1 MHDGESIH
9 HTCPGPGPVRRVP
22 VLRVPAHR
30 VPVRSVL
37 ALLSVSVC
45 LLAGCGTGA
54 SGAKNPAG
62 DPAKTP
68 VRAAGAATAPRLD
81 LHVTDGQEHVPVTV
95 GGRVTVEGGTITE
108 VSLSTADGRAVE
120 SVEGERSPDKKSW
133 TPSDDLKH
141 GTAYRLTAVATGAAG
156 HRTSRSVTF
165 RTLAEADRFT
175 STHTPQNGSTVGV
188 GMPVSFTFDKPI
200 TDKKAVE
207 SAVEVSA
214 DGGQTVVGHWFGGQR
229 LDFRPKEYWK
239 PRSTVTVRVRLAGV
253 KGSADAYGEQEQ
265 TFRFKVGRSQVS
277 TVDAAAHTMKVVKD
291 GTTVRN
297 VPITA
302 GAASSPTWNGQM
314 VISEKLISTRMNG
327 ATVGF
332 AGEYDIP
339 DVPHAMRL
347 STSGTFIHGNYWGAD
362 SVFGRS
368 NISHGCVGLNDVKG
382 GGDSGQDAAWFYDNS
397 LIGDVVVVKNSD
409 DKVIA
414 PDNGL
419 NGWNMPWGE
428 WTAGSAL

>member
-1 MHDGESIH
+1 MHDGSSTH
-9 HTCPGPGPVRRVP
+9 HICPAPAAASAPGPGRT
-22 VLRVPAHR
+22 LAS
-30 VPVRSVL
+30 RSAL

-45 LLAGCGTGA
+45 LLAGCSTGA
-54 SGAKNPAG
+54 SDAKNPVG

-68 VRAAGAATAPRLD
+68 VQAAGAAPGPRLE
-81 LHVTDGQEHVPVTV
+81 LQAGDGQEHVPVTV

-108 VSLSTADGRAVE
+108 VSLSTADGQAV
-120 SVEGERSPDKKSW
+120 SGERSPDKKSW
-133 TPSDDLKH
+133 APSGELKH
-141 GTAYRLTAVATGAAG
+141 GTTYRLTAVATGADG
-156 HRTSRSVTF
+156 HRTTKAVTF
-165 RTLAEADRFT
+165 KTLAEADRFT
-175 STHTPQNGSTVGV
+175 GTYTPESGSTVGV
-188 GMPVSFTFDKPI
+188 GMPVSITFDKPI

-214 DGGQTVVGHWFGGQR
+214 DSGQTVVGHWFGGQR
-229 LDFRPKEYWK
+229 LDFRPEDYWK
-239 PRSTVTVRVRLAGV
+239 PDSTVTVRIRLAGV
-253 KGSADAYGEQEQ
+253 KGAADAYGEQDK
-265 TFRFKVGRSQVS
+265 TLRFKVGRSQVS
-277 TVDAAAHTMKVVKD
+277 TVDAAAHTMKVVRD

-297 VPITA
+297 IPITA

-314 VISEKLISTRMNG
+314 VVSEKLISTRMNG

-332 AGEYDIP
+332 AGQYDIP

-347 STSGTFIHGNYWGAD
+347 STSGTFIHGNYWGDD

-368 NISHGCVGLNDVKG
+368 NISHGCVGLNDTKG

-414 PDNGL
+414 ADNGL
-419 NGWNMPWGE
+419 NGWNMPWSE
-428 WTAGSAL
+428 WTAGSAR